1 MYQRIKNVGAEV
13 LIEDVISKNNRY
25 FGIQVSGTGI
35 TIRNVE
41 ARNNPA
47 AGVMIFG
54 NSGAVDPPG
63 VNVVVALLHPLATHT
78 APRGDSEEA
87 APSTSRS
94 GEKGRFP
101 ASSLVPKKLYT
112 THTNT
117 PKQRG

>member
-1 MYQRIKNVGAEV
+1 MKNGGVEV
-13 LIEDVISKNNRY
+13 LIEDVTSKNNGG
-25 FGIQVSGTGI
+25 GIDASGTDI

-112 THTNT
+112 THTNNAYT
-117 PKQRG
+117 TRLND